1 MSYPRPAINQPDHDA
16 IMSALREALGDV
28 AFEEAWSH
36 GTSLSLDDAVAYAT
50 RGRGTALRATPTD
63 TTFSLFTMR
72 SSPAGNSPRLKH
84 SPASERLHRP
94 VPRTLVRADQY
105 DRTITRKDLG
115 VPAFTL
121 DDKDWHA
128 LAQP

>member
-50 RGRGTALRATPTD
+50 RGRGTRGRPASGWASLTPRWKKT
-63 TTFSLFTMR
+63 SY
-72 SSPAGNSPRLKH
+72 AWSPR
-84 SPASERLHRP
+84 A
-94 VPRTLVRADQY
+94 
-105 DRTITRKDLG
+105 
-115 VPAFTL
+115 
-121 DDKDWHA
+121 
-128 LAQP
+128 